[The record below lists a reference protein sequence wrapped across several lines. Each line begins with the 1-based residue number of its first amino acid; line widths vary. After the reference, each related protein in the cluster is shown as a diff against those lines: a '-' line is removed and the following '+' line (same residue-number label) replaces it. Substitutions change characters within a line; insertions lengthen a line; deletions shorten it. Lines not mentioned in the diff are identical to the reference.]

1 MCKVSVKIIPN
12 KKTILDNNL
21 KSIYKMYRLTFA
33 QSVRI
38 VIILA
43 AFTERKVR
51 YEKLKIKTHRLFER
65 NILGDLKTA
74 KSLTYKGHRHL
85 YFRSI
90 QLHSLQNTNQT
101 RSKQTKHTFSSRPN
115 SSEQCWLLIHLI
127 LILMHKVLVSPL

>member
-1 MCKVSVKIIPN
+1 
-12 KKTILDNNL
+12 
-21 KSIYKMYRLTFA
+21 MYRLTFA

-51 YEKLKIKTHRLFER
+51 YEKLKIETHRLFER

-101 RSKQTKHTFSSRPN
+101 RGK
-115 SSEQCWLLIHLI
+115 
-127 LILMHKVLVSPL
+127 